1 MEIQQALNDFLTTIL
16 TLGLGLLAGVIALYV
31 EKLKVKIKEE
41 TAKIKDEQTRALVDS
56 AIDRLDKLI
65 DDNVQSA
72 QVTLVEQIKK
82 GAVDGYDIQDL
93 KDVKQVVVENIYA
106 QLTDDSKKLIETE
119 IRDLDLYVSNKIEIV
134 LGQIKGQL

>member
-41 TAKIKDEQTRALVDS
+41 TAKIRDEQTRALVDN

-65 DDNVQSA
+65 DDNVQFA
-72 QVTLVEQIKK
+72 QVTLVDQVKK
-82 GAVDGYDIQDL
+82 GAVDGYDVQDL

-106 QLTDDSKKLIETE
+106 QLTDESKKLIETE
-119 IRDLDLYVSNKIEIV
+119 IRDLDLYVNNKIEVV
-134 LGQIKGQL
+134 LGRIKGQL

>member
-65 DDNVQSA
+65 DDNVQFA
-72 QVTLVEQIKK
+72 QVTLVDQIKK

-106 QLTDDSKKLIETE
+106 QLTDESKKLIETE
-119 IRDLDLYVSNKIEIV
+119 IRDLDLYVNNKIEVV
-134 LGQIKGQL
+134 LGRIKGQL

>member
-41 TAKIKDEQTRALVDS
+41 TAKIRDEQTRALVDS

-65 DDNVQSA
+65 DDHVQFA
-72 QVTLVEQIKK
+72 QVTLVDQVKK
-82 GAVDGYDIQDL
+82 GAVDGYDVQDL

-106 QLTDDSKKLIETE
+106 QLTDESKKLIETE
-119 IRDLDLYVSNKIEIV
+119 IRDLDLYVNNKIEVV
-134 LGQIKGQL
+134 LGRIKGQL

>member
-41 TAKIKDEQTRALVDS
+41 TAKIRDEQTRALVDN

-72 QVTLVEQIKK
+72 QVTLVDQIKK

-93 KDVKQVVVENIYA
+93 KDVKQVVIENIYA
-106 QLTDDSKKLIETE
+106 QLTDDSKKLIESE
-119 IRDLDLYVSNKIEIV
+119 IKDLDLYVSNKIEIV

>member
-31 EKLKVKIKEE
+31 EKLKAKIKEE

-65 DDNVQSA
+65 DDNVQFA
-72 QVTLVEQIKK
+72 QVTLVDQIKK
-82 GAVDGYDIQDL
+82 GAVDGYDVQDL

-106 QLTDDSKKLIETE
+106 QLTDESKKLIETE
-119 IRDLDLYVSNKIEIV
+119 IRDLDLYVNNKIEVV
-134 LGQIKGQL
+134 LGRIKGQL

>member
-41 TAKIKDEQTRALVDS
+41 TAKIRDEQTRALVDS

-65 DDNVQSA
+65 DDNVQFA
-72 QVTLVEQIKK
+72 QVTLVDQIKK
-82 GAVDGYDIQDL
+82 GAVDGYDVQDL
-93 KDVKQVVVENIYA
+93 KDVKQVVIENIYA

-119 IRDLDLYVSNKIEIV
+119 IRDLDLYVNNKIEVV
-134 LGQIKGQL
+134 LGRIKGQL

>member
-41 TAKIKDEQTRALVDS
+41 TAKIRDEQTRALVDS

-72 QVTLVEQIKK
+72 QVTLVDQIKK

>member
-41 TAKIKDEQTRALVDS
+41 TAKIRDEQTRALVNN

-72 QVTLVEQIKK
+72 QVTLVDQIKK

-93 KDVKQVVVENIYA
+93 KDVKQVVIENIYA
-106 QLTDDSKKLIETE
+106 QLTDDSKKLIEAE
-119 IRDLDLYVSNKIEIV
+119 IKDLDLYVSNKIEIV

>member
-41 TAKIKDEQTRALVDS
+41 TAKIRDEQTRALVDS

-72 QVTLVEQIKK
+72 QVTLVDQIKK

-119 IRDLDLYVSNKIEIV
+119 IRDLDLYVNNKIEIV
-134 LGQIKGQL
+134 LGRIKGQL

>member
-31 EKLKVKIKEE
+31 EKLKAKIKEE

-65 DDNVQSA
+65 DDNVQFA
-72 QVTLVEQIKK
+72 QVTLVDQIKK
-82 GAVDGYDIQDL
+82 GAVDGYDVQDL
-93 KDVKQVVVENIYA
+93 KDVKQVVIENIYA

-119 IRDLDLYVSNKIEIV
+119 IRDLDLYVNNKIEVV
-134 LGQIKGQL
+134 LGRIKGQL

>member
-41 TAKIKDEQTRALVDS
+41 TEKIRDEQTRALVDS

-65 DDNVQSA
+65 DDNVQFA
-72 QVTLVEQIKK
+72 QVTLVDQIKK
-82 GAVDGYDIQDL
+82 GAVDGYDVQDL

-106 QLTDDSKKLIETE
+106 QLTDESKKLIETE
-119 IRDLDLYVSNKIEIV
+119 IRDLDLYVNNKIEVV
-134 LGQIKGQL
+134 LGRIKGQL

>member
-1 MEIQQALNDFLTTIL
+1 MEIQQALNDFLTTII

-41 TAKIKDEQTRALVDS
+41 TMKIRDEKTRELVNN

-65 DDNVQSA
+65 DDNVQAA

-106 QLTDDSKKLIETE
+106 QLTEDSKQLIETE
-119 IRDLDLYVSNKIEIV
+119 IRDLDLYVNNKIEIV
-134 LGQIKGQL
+134 LAQIKGQL

>member
-41 TAKIKDEQTRALVDS
+41 TAKIRDEQTRALVDS

-65 DDNVQSA
+65 DDNVQFA
-72 QVTLVEQIKK
+72 QVTLVDQIKK
-82 GAVDGYDIQDL
+82 GAVDGYDVQDL

-106 QLTDDSKKLIETE
+106 QLTDESKKLIETE
-119 IRDLDLYVSNKIEIV
+119 IRDLDLYVNNKIEVV
-134 LGQIKGQL
+134 LGRIKGQL

>member
-41 TAKIKDEQTRALVDS
+41 TAKIKDEQTRALVDN

-65 DDNVQSA
+65 DDNVQFA
-72 QVTLVEQIKK
+72 QVTLVDQIKK
-82 GAVDGYDIQDL
+82 GAVDGYDVQDL
-93 KDVKQVVVENIYA
+93 KDVKQVVIENIYA

-119 IRDLDLYVSNKIEIV
+119 IKDLDLYVNNKIEVV
-134 LGQIKGQL
+134 LGRIKGQL

>member
-16 TLGLGLLAGVIALYV
+16 TLGLGLLAGVIALYI

-41 TAKIKDEQTRALVDS
+41 TAKIRDEQTRALVDS

-65 DDNVQSA
+65 DDNVQFA
-72 QVTLVEQIKK
+72 QVTLVDQIKK
-82 GAVDGYDIQDL
+82 GAVDGYDVQDL

-106 QLTDDSKKLIETE
+106 QLTDESKKLIETE
-119 IRDLDLYVSNKIEIV
+119 IRDLDLYVNNKIEVV
-134 LGQIKGQL
+134 LGRIKGQL

>member
-82 GAVDGYDIQDL
+82 GAVDGYDVQDL

-119 IRDLDLYVSNKIEIV
+119 IRDLDLYVNNKIEVV
-134 LGQIKGQL
+134 LGRIKGQL

>member
-41 TAKIKDEQTRALVDS
+41 TAKIRDEQTRALVDN

-72 QVTLVEQIKK
+72 QVTLVDQIKK

-106 QLTDDSKKLIETE
+106 QLTDDSKKLIESE
-119 IRDLDLYVSNKIEIV
+119 IKDLDLYVSNKIEIV

>member
-41 TAKIKDEQTRALVDS
+41 TAKIRDEQTRVLVDN

-65 DDNVQSA
+65 DDNVQFA
-72 QVTLVEQIKK
+72 QVTLVDQIKK
-82 GAVDGYDIQDL
+82 GAVDGYDVQDL

-106 QLTDDSKKLIETE
+106 QLTDESKKLIETE
-119 IRDLDLYVSNKIEIV
+119 IRDLDLYVNNKIEVV
-134 LGQIKGQL
+134 LGRIKGQL

>member
-31 EKLKVKIKEE
+31 EKLKAKIKEE
-41 TAKIKDEQTRALVDS
+41 TAKIRDEQTRALVDS

-72 QVTLVEQIKK
+72 QVTLVDQIKK

-93 KDVKQVVVENIYA
+93 KDVKQVVIENIYA